1 MGSEV
6 TNDKKKKGEITDVI
20 SKWIPL
26 LTGIIPLLVAIINAI
41 LILLNYDYSI
51 KAEDFYGIP
60 SKYFLNSIIDNKIM
74 IFVTLC
80 LYCVMLWLPFIL
92 KKLYRV
98 KKLGI
103 IESIFHSFVIAC
115 VTVPVVL
122 MAIIRIIGI
131 FNLGIES
138 SVVLI
143 VSGIIFVLTFIIYIY
158 LFMKDISNA
167 RKEDLEKQ
175 ESITNEEKV
184 EERNDKKKKKK
195 KGTKKFK
202 KKEVAESDNHE
213 IKGDIVGENTSS
225 EDRIITQNVATKS
238 RFTKFIGI
246 IEELYEK
253 IRDFI
258 KKLPAKIRDF
268 IKELPALIF
277 AMVLTIAFIAS
288 LIITADRVIEIPQ
301 NKNKYELVTINEGD
315 KGNKRDMAVVS
326 YKNGKAVL
334 MDYTVTQAAING
346 NEIEIL
352 QLTKGKYRLSDIEGH
367 QIEYK
372 EFDAVKCE

>member
-103 IESIFHSFVIAC
+103 IESIFHSFVSAC

-143 VSGIIFVLTFIIYIY
+143 VSGIIFVLTFITYIY

-184 EERNDKKKKKK
+184 EERNDKN
-195 KGTKKFK
+195 TKKTK
-202 KKEVAESDNHE
+202 KSKTKEVVASNNQEKAGALMRF
-213 IKGDIVGENTSS
+213 KGFFKELLTIILAAVLTFVVLSALIITV
-225 EDRIITQNVATKS
+225 DRII
-238 RFTKFIGI
+238 
-246 IEELYEK
+246 E
-253 IRDFI
+253 D
-258 KKLPAKIRDF
+258 
-268 IKELPALIF
+268 
-277 AMVLTIAFIAS
+277 
-288 LIITADRVIEIPQ
+288 PQ
-301 NKNKYELVTINEGD
+301 NKTQYEIVTINDGD
-315 KGNKRDMAVVS
+315 KESEHQMAVVS
-326 YKNGKAVL
+326 YKNSKAIL
-334 MDYTVTQAAING
+334 MDCTIITQAAINR

-352 QLTKGKYRLSDIEGH
+352 QLTKGKYRLSDIEGY

-372 EFDAVKCE
+372 DFNAVKCE

>member
-6 TNDKKKKGEITDVI
+6 TNNKKKKGEITDVI

-143 VSGIIFVLTFIIYIY
+143 VSGIIFVLTFITYIY

-184 EERNDKKKKKK
+184 EERNDKN
-195 KGTKKFK
+195 TKKTK
-202 KKEVAESDNHE
+202 KSKTKEVVASNNQEKAGALMRF
-213 IKGDIVGENTSS
+213 KGFFKELLTIILAAVLTFVVLSALIITV
-225 EDRIITQNVATKS
+225 DRII
-238 RFTKFIGI
+238 
-246 IEELYEK
+246 E
-253 IRDFI
+253 D
-258 KKLPAKIRDF
+258 
-268 IKELPALIF
+268 
-277 AMVLTIAFIAS
+277 
-288 LIITADRVIEIPQ
+288 PQ
-301 NKNKYELVTINEGD
+301 NKTQYEIVTINDGD
-315 KGNKRDMAVVS
+315 KESEHQMAVVS
-326 YKNGKAVL
+326 YKNSKAIL
-334 MDYTVTQAAING
+334 MDCTIITQAAINR

-352 QLTKGKYRLSDIEGH
+352 QLTKGKYRLSDIEGY

-372 EFDAVKCE
+372 DFNAVKCE